1 MDNTTEYAGMV
12 LSCRNTYAHH
22 RNYRPIYLKIQYK
35 RPVANGQHHVYVAI
49 RCTKTGKE
57 FKSHGYLN
65 PSVVE
70 AVVEHGEY
78 LEGWTEYKLITMN
91 GVDAVVKNC
100 TDAGA
105 HKRKIINSKKRIERL
120 ECQLEQERKH
130 LNWLQQPVIMSWLE
144 REERDLQDGK

>member
-35 RPVANGQHHVYVAI
+35 RPVVGGRDFVYVAI

-57 FKSHGYLN
+57 FKSQGYLS

-78 LEGWTEYKLITMN
+78 LEHWIEYKLITRK
-91 GVDAVVKNC
+91 GVDAVVKSCNE
-100 TDAGA
+100 DGERQ
-105 HKRKIINSKKRIERL
+105 RKISNSRRRIERL
-120 ECQLEQERKH
+120 ECQLEQERQR
-130 LNWLQQPVIMSWLE
+130 LDWLE
-144 REERDLQDGK
+144 RTR